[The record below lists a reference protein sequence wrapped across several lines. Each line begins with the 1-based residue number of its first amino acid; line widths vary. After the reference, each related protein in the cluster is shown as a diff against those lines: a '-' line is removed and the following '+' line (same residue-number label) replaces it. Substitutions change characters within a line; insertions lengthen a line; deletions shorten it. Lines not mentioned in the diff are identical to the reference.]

1 MERGKGEGK
10 RGGKKEDVEIRE
22 MGGRRQTQGQQ
33 ADRVVEG
40 GGKTDRWDSKR
51 RVWKSSEEDDR

>member
-1 MERGKGEGK
+1 
-10 RGGKKEDVEIRE
+10 
-22 MGGRRQTQGQQ
+22 MGGRRGTQGQQ

-51 RVWKSSEEDDR
+51 RVWKSSEEDDRKEQWKERQET